1 VPLADLAAAT
11 ADLSWFARLERDVMH
26 AITCTWHGPFL
37 HTVCKAVE
45 SKVVPVILL
54 VLALAWV
61 ARKDPRRA
69 LRGLFAAGVG
79 VGVGLLVAELMWLT
93 IARPRPQRV
102 YETLLRT
109 EAELATCAAHP
120 EALAFRSD
128 GSTRPG
134 FPSQHGVTVGVF
146 VTALWLVRR
155 RLGLLA
161 AVYGLAVCVERL
173 HSGKHWPSDVV
184 AGVTLGAAVG
194 WLAWRVYPPVARRLG
209 LPAAAD
215 PPPPRP
221 AQAPDPGAPGAPTP
235 ESAAFRDA
243 GPGSGAL
250 PG

>member
-1 VPLADLAAAT
+1 MPPLADLAAAT
-11 ADLSWFARLERDVMH
+11 ADLSWFERFERDVMH
-26 AITCTWHGPFL
+26 AVTCTWHGPFL
-37 HTVCKAVE
+37 DTVCKAVE
-45 SKVVPVILL
+45 SKVLPVVLL
-54 VLALAWV
+54 VLALGWV
-61 ARKDPRRA
+61 ARSNPRLA

-79 VGVGLLVAELMWLT
+79 VGIGLLVAELMWVT

-102 YETLLRT
+102 YETLLRS

-155 RLGLLA
+155 RIGAVA
-161 AVYGLAVCVERL
+161 AIYGLAVCVERL

-184 AGVTLGAAVG
+184 AGVALGWAIG
-194 WLAWRVYPPVARRLG
+194 WLAWRAYPPFARRVG
-209 LPAAAD
+209 LPLAPDSPPA
-215 PPPPRP
+215 PPP
-221 AQAPDPGAPGAPTP
+221 ATP
-235 ESAAFRDA
+235 ESAPTGP
-243 GPGSGAL
+243 GPGSGSD